1 MKNLPN
7 AATVVLEDAPAP
19 VMLPRAVWARQLM
32 IGTIRLRRSTPP
44 VVVSTPLTPLALA
57 QNGAPLSVWKW
68 PAGILEPCRSGWP
81 LLAQP
86 FFPDQS
92 LIPPTFELRL
102 ISYRYTW

>member
-1 MKNLPN
+1 
-7 AATVVLEDAPAP
+7 
-19 VMLPRAVWARQLM
+19 M

-44 VVVSTPLTPLALA
+44 VVVSTPLTPRALA

-68 PAGILEPCRSGWP
+68 PAGILEPCGSGWP

-92 LIPPTFELRL
+92 LIPPAFEPRL
-102 ISYRYTW
+102 ISYR